1 MCRYRPTLLPAAS
14 KWSVDM
20 PDTEEAIEDELRRQD
35 LLLNQMHQVLLRFPA
50 DSEQEDKL
58 WEIQRTITA
67 LKRKVGD
74 IRKSDVHNS

>member
-74 IRKSDVHNS
+74 IRKSDVDNS

>member
-74 IRKSDVHNS
+74 IR